1 MTSHAVDT
9 NQSMIANFGCGRW
22 SFWLLKSI
30 FLALSLPLLALGG
43 MYVSLAVVAYRCD
56 EAGQGQS
63 PSH

>member
-22 SFWLLKSI
+22 SFWLLKST

-56 EAGQGQS
+56 
-63 PSH
+63 